1 MEAYLKRYFWAL
13 KLTLMSLV
21 AFSASGVVNHQLMS
35 RANEALEGLIP
46 SQRAKIK
53 AKPVK
58 LKQRPTW
65 STSIGERNLFNA
77 NPPNPA
83 DEAAKAKGDGE
94 QVEEEPK
101 NSLPEPYDDCEESK
115 QSVSLKLTMVAEPS
129 TSSYAVIEHDGE
141 DRIIREGDEFE
152 DFKVTSIQWNGAGGR
167 VVVNEEG
174 TYRCLVLGKRKA
186 GSKRSRSRPRSS
198 SRKRR
203 VSKAAAQGQKYKDGI
218 KEVAPGRY
226 EVDRAMLDEQIAN
239 LDSIMNQARVI
250 PHYRQGKPVGFKVVG
265 IRSNS
270 IFRHLG
276 LKSGDVLKS
285 VGGEELTSINKALGL
300 FDKLKTSDNVTLDV
314 ERLGKG
320 QTLDYTIK

>member
-1 MEAYLKRYFWAL
+1 MEAYLKRYFWTL
-13 KLTLMSLV
+13 KLGLLSLV
-21 AFSASGVVNHQLMS
+21 AFSASGVMNHHIITS
-35 RANEALEGLIP
+35 ASAALDALIP
-46 SQRAKIK
+46 SQRSAIK
-53 AKPVK
+53 T
-58 LKQRPTW
+58 RPMALEKRPSW
-65 STSIGERNLFNA
+65 STKIGERNLFNA
-77 NPPNPA
+77 NPPSESE
-83 DEAAKAKGDGE
+83 EASKGS
-94 QVEEEPK
+94 VEGAEESKEPK
-101 NSLPEPYDDCEESK
+101 NALPAPYEECEESK
-115 QSVSLKLTMVAEPS
+115 QSVTLKLTMVAEPS
-129 TSSYAVIEHDGE
+129 ESSYAVLEQDGE
-141 DRIIREGDEFE
+141 DRIVREGDAFE
-152 DFKVTSIQWNGAGGR
+152 AFKVVSIQWNGAGGR

-174 TYRCLVLGKRKA
+174 SYKCLVLGKKKARGKSRYNRPKPKKRKL
-186 GSKRSRSRPRSS
+186 SKSQER
-198 SRKRR
+198 
-203 VSKAAAQGQKYKDGI
+203 GQKYKDGI

-300 FDKLKTSDNVTLDV
+300 FEKLKTSDNVSLDV